1 VGAERIWWRACARA
15 GLPRRF
21 APRNDVRG
29 ASRIRSSIVKQ
40 PDACLQTRVIAPV
53 LISARGSPS
62 YSNSFSPSGRAERWA
77 KGRARGARM
86 VCMRAPR
93 MTSFWQRHT
102 GDPRAVRE
110 KRHTGGPTQRRECD
124 EPDRHG
130 SKLSPAFR
138 TRMDLSACWMS
149 QGWPLVPTSPRS
161 CELSPGH
168 SLEPSAWVTGVCA
181 PPAALDAWSPMSAR
195 TFASRRRA
203 PKTTGA
209 RPEVEREDNQ
219 IFLPRDKVKD
229 FIPACGLL

>member
-1 VGAERIWWRACARA
+1 MSC
-15 GLPRRF
+15 
-21 APRNDVRG
+21 
-29 ASRIRSSIVKQ
+29 
-40 PDACLQTRVIAPV
+40 
-53 LISARGSPS
+53 
-62 YSNSFSPSGRAERWA
+62 SFSPMGRAERWA

-110 KRHTGGPTQRRECD
+110 KRHTGGPVHAESSD

-149 QGWPLVPTSPRS
+149 QGLEFLPPPPVRASCRPDIHSSRPPVSPVSVPR
-161 CELSPGH
+161 
-168 SLEPSAWVTGVCA
+168 
-181 PPAALDAWSPMSAR
+181 PPPWTL
-195 TFASRRRA
+195 
-203 PKTTGA
+203 GA
-209 RPEVEREDNQ
+209 RCQRGPSHPAVTPRRQPERAPEVERDDNQ
-219 IFLPRDKVKD
+219 IFLARFKVKD